1 MQNNQNQLSRPSGA
15 LASSDAEGP
24 ASVKEERR
32 KTERRLNTRYA
43 VSASLEAVELQS
55 KARFTGRVSDL
66 SLGGCYVDSITALP
80 KDATLKIR
88 LTHDG
93 KFFETKARVIASSAG
108 MGMSLMFTETES
120 EQLQTLEGWIRVL
133 SGELLPSEAELPEI
147 RSQQLA
153 EPDSKIAQLDVLNEL
168 VIELM
173 RTGVLSDLKGRE
185 ILKKTSRH

>member
-1 MQNNQNQLSRPSGA
+1 MQNDQNQASGTSGA
-15 LASSDAEGP
+15 LTSSGAEGP
-24 ASVKEERR
+24 TSVKEDRRKEERR
-32 KTERRLNTRYA
+32 LNARYQ

-55 KARFTGRVSDL
+55 KAHFTGRVSDL
-66 SLGGCYVDSITALP
+66 SIGGCYVDTITAFP

-88 LTHDG
+88 LAHDG

-108 MGMSLMFTETES
+108 MGMGLMFTETDPG
-120 EQLQTLEGWIRVL
+120 QLQTLEGWIREL
-133 SGELLPSEAELPEI
+133 SGELLPCEAELPEI

-153 EPDSKIAQLDVLNEL
+153 EPDSKIAQLDALNEL

-185 ILKKTSRH
+185 ILKKISRR